1 MPIMLNFSART
12 SSFSVQK
19 SIESKLVKKR
29 GKKVIGAKGNQ
40 QCIIFIDDINM
51 PLVE

>member
-1 MPIMLNFSART
+1 MLNFSAQTT
-12 SSFSVQK
+12 SSSVQQ

-29 GKKVIGAKGNQ
+29 GKKVIGARGNGTAL
-40 QCIIFIDDINM
+40 IFIDDINM

>member
-1 MPIMLNFSART
+1 MLNFSAQT
-12 SSFSVQK
+12 TASSVQK

-40 QCIIFIDDINM
+40 QCLIFIDDINM
-51 PLVE
+51 PHVE